1 MGQMGRMSLITLA
14 VMAALLLAGCRSAE
28 YAPMLVYLHW
38 DRTGNH
44 VREATENVRDT
55 PTVKPH
61 ASDGS
66 FGHKYK
72 TDMEALRR
80 AAKEAAREADKKY
93 RHVLDGM
100 LRKDEGLK
108 HLFDK

>member
-1 MGQMGRMSLITLA
+1 MGLATLA

-28 YAPMLVYLHW
+28 HAPMLVYLHW
-38 DRTGNH
+38 ERTENH
-44 VREATENVRDT
+44 VREAAENVRDT
-55 PTVKPH
+55 PTVEVH
-61 ASDGS
+61 ARDGS

-72 TDMEALRR
+72 IDMEALRR

-93 RHVLDGM
+93 GHVLDGM
-100 LRKDEGLK
+100 PWKDGDMK

>member
-1 MGQMGRMSLITLA
+1 MGRMSLATLA

-38 DRTGNH
+38 ERTENH

-55 PTVKPH
+55 PTVETR
-61 ASDGS
+61 ARDGS

-80 AAKEAAREADKKY
+80 AANEATREADTTC

-100 LRKDEGLK
+100 PWQDAGLK
-108 HLFDK
+108 PLFDN